1 MGGNMIDIKNKEIK
15 IGVLYGGMSNE
26 RDVSLRSGKKI
37 YESLIKQ
44 GFKNTILIDVD
55 ENVTKKLKEEK
66 IEYAYNALHGKY
78 GEDGCIQGLLE
89 ILKIPYTG
97 CGVLSSSI
105 CMDKACT
112 KLVLAQNADIP
123 LIKSVLVNKDE
134 KNIVEKVKDLKYP
147 LMLKPVCEG
156 SSIGMF
162 CVMNEKELIEKFNE
176 SIKCNQDILIEEYI
190 EGTSCTV
197 GVLEIDNNL
206 VATEVLGFETKTK
219 WYDFEAKYTPGLT
232 KFIMGAGFDSDL
244 KEKIKNIAIKAFVAC
259 KCKDVS
265 RVDFLVDNN
274 QIPYVLE
281 INTSP
286 GMTDLSDL
294 PAQAIEIGL
303 DYDNLVL
310 NILSGCSLNK

>member
-1 MGGNMIDIKNKEIK
+1 MIDLKNKDIK
-15 IGVLYGGMSNE
+15 IAVLCGGMSNE
-26 RDVSLRSGKKI
+26 RDVSLRSGKKV
-37 YESLIKQ
+37 YESLKKQ
-44 GFKNTILIDVD
+44 GFKNSVLIDVD
-55 ENVTKKLKEEK
+55 ENVTSKLKDAK
-66 IEYAYNALHGKY
+66 IEYAYNALHGKF

-105 CMDKACT
+105 CMDKAYT
-112 KLVLAQNADIP
+112 KLVLAQNKEIP
-123 LIKSVLVNKDE
+123 LIKSVLIGKDE
-134 KNIVEKVKDLKYP
+134 KNIVEKVKDLNFP

-162 CVMNEKELIEKFNE
+162 CVNDEKELVEKFNE
-176 SIKCNQDILIEEYI
+176 ALKCNQDILIEEYI

-197 GVLEIDNNL
+197 GVLEIDKKL

-232 KFIMGAGFDSDL
+232 KFVMGAGFDSDL
-244 KEKIKNIAIKAFVAC
+244 KEKVKDLAIKAFQAC

-265 RVDFLVDNN
+265 RVDFLVDKN

-294 PAQAIEIGL
+294 PAQSLEIGL

-310 NILSGCSLNK
+310 NILNGCNLNK

>member
-1 MGGNMIDIKNKEIK
+1 MIDLKNKDIK
-15 IGVLYGGMSNE
+15 IAVLCGGMSNE
-26 RDVSLRSGKKI
+26 RDVSLRSGKKV
-37 YESLIKQ
+37 YESLKKQ
-44 GFKNTILIDVD
+44 GFKNSVLIDVD
-55 ENVTKKLKEEK
+55 ENVASKLKDAK
-66 IEYAYNALHGKY
+66 IEYAYNALHGKF

-105 CMDKACT
+105 CMDKAYT
-112 KLVLAQNADIP
+112 KLVLAQNKEIP
-123 LIKSVLVNKDE
+123 LFKSVLIGKDE
-134 KNIVEKVKDLKYP
+134 KNIVEKVKDLNFP

-162 CVMNEKELIEKFNE
+162 CVNDEKELVEKFNE
-176 SIKCNQDILIEEYI
+176 ALKCNQDILIEEYI

-197 GVLEIDNNL
+197 GVLEIDKKL
-206 VATEVLGFETKTK
+206 VATEVLGFKTKTK

-232 KFIMGAGFDSDL
+232 KFVMGAGFDSDL
-244 KEKIKNIAIKAFVAC
+244 KEKVKDLAIKAFQAC

-265 RVDFLVDNN
+265 RVDFLVDKN

-294 PAQAIEIGL
+294 PAQSLEIGL

-310 NILSGCSLNK
+310 NILNGCNLNK

>member
-1 MGGNMIDIKNKEIK
+1 MIDLKNKDIK
-15 IGVLYGGMSNE
+15 IAVLCGGMSNE
-26 RDVSLRSGKKI
+26 RDVSLRSGKKV

-44 GFKNTILIDVD
+44 GFKNSVLIDVD
-55 ENVTKKLKEEK
+55 ENVASKLKDAK
-66 IEYAYNALHGKY
+66 IEYAYNALHGKF

-105 CMDKACT
+105 CMDKAYT
-112 KLVLAQNADIP
+112 KLVLAQNKEIP
-123 LIKSVLVNKDE
+123 LIKSVLIGKDE
-134 KNIVEKVKDLKYP
+134 NNIVEKVKDLNFP

-162 CVMNEKELIEKFNE
+162 CVNDEKELVEKFNE
-176 SIKCNQDILIEEYI
+176 ALKCNQDILIEEYI

-197 GVLEIDNNL
+197 GVLEIDKKL

-232 KFIMGAGFDSDL
+232 KFVMGAGFDSDL
-244 KEKIKNIAIKAFVAC
+244 KEKVKDLAIKAFQAC

-265 RVDFLVDNN
+265 RVDFLVDKN

-294 PAQAIEIGL
+294 PAQSLEIGL
-303 DYDNLVL
+303 DYDDLVL
-310 NILSGCSLNK
+310 NILNGCNLNK

>member
-1 MGGNMIDIKNKEIK
+1 MIDLKNKDIK
-15 IGVLYGGMSNE
+15 IAVLCGGMSNE
-26 RDVSLRSGKKI
+26 RDVSLRSGKKV
-37 YESLIKQ
+37 YESLKKQ
-44 GFKNTILIDVD
+44 GFKNSVLIDVD
-55 ENVTKKLKEEK
+55 ENVASKLKDAK
-66 IEYAYNALHGKY
+66 IEYAYNALHGKF

-105 CMDKACT
+105 CMDKAYT
-112 KLVLAQNADIP
+112 KLVLAQNKEIP
-123 LIKSVLVNKDE
+123 LIKSVLIGKDE
-134 KNIVEKVKDLKYP
+134 KNIVEKVKDLNFP

-162 CVMNEKELIEKFNE
+162 CVNDEKELVEKFNE
-176 SIKCNQDILIEEYI
+176 ALKCNQDILIEEYI

-197 GVLEIDNNL
+197 GVLEIDKKL
-206 VATEVLGFETKTK
+206 VATEVLGFKTKTK

-232 KFIMGAGFDSDL
+232 KFVMGAGFDSDL
-244 KEKIKNIAIKAFVAC
+244 KEKVKDLAIKAFQAC

-265 RVDFLVDNN
+265 RVDFLVDKN

-294 PAQAIEIGL
+294 PAQSLEIGL

-310 NILSGCSLNK
+310 NILNGCNLNK

>member
-1 MGGNMIDIKNKEIK
+1 MIDLKNKDIK
-15 IGVLYGGMSNE
+15 IAVLCGGMSNE
-26 RDVSLRSGKKI
+26 RDVSLRSGKKV
-37 YESLIKQ
+37 YESLKKQ
-44 GFKNTILIDVD
+44 GFKNSVLIDVD
-55 ENVTKKLKEEK
+55 ENVASKLKDAK
-66 IEYAYNALHGKY
+66 IEYAYNALHGKF

-105 CMDKACT
+105 CMDKAYT
-112 KLVLAQNADIP
+112 KLVLAQNKEIP
-123 LIKSVLVNKDE
+123 LIKSVLLGKDE
-134 KNIVEKVKDLKYP
+134 KNIVEKVKGLNFP

-162 CVMNEKELIEKFNE
+162 CVNDEKELVEKFDE

-197 GVLEIDNNL
+197 GVLEIDKKL
-206 VATEVLGFETKTK
+206 VATEVLGFKTKTK

-232 KFIMGAGFDSDL
+232 KFVMGAGFDSDL
-244 KEKIKNIAIKAFVAC
+244 KEKVKDIAIKAFQAC

-265 RVDFLVDNN
+265 RVDFLVDKN

-294 PAQAIEIGL
+294 PAQSLEIGL

-310 NILSGCSLNK
+310 NILNGCNLNK

>member
-1 MGGNMIDIKNKEIK
+1 MIDLKNKDIK
-15 IGVLYGGMSNE
+15 IAVLCGGMSNE
-26 RDVSLRSGKKI
+26 RDVSLRSGKKV
-37 YESLIKQ
+37 YESLKKQ
-44 GFKNTILIDVD
+44 GFKNSVLIDVD
-55 ENVTKKLKEEK
+55 ENVASKLKDAK
-66 IEYAYNALHGKY
+66 IEYAYNALHGKF

-105 CMDKACT
+105 CMDKAYT
-112 KLVLAQNADIP
+112 KLVLAQNKEIP
-123 LIKSVLVNKDE
+123 LIKSVLLGKDE
-134 KNIVEKVKDLKYP
+134 KNIVEKVKGLNFP

-162 CVMNEKELIEKFNE
+162 CVNDEKELVEKFDE

-197 GVLEIDNNL
+197 GVLEIDKKL

-232 KFIMGAGFDSDL
+232 KFVMGAGFDSDL
-244 KEKIKNIAIKAFVAC
+244 KEKVKDLAIKAFQAC

-265 RVDFLVDNN
+265 RVDFLVDKN

-294 PAQAIEIGL
+294 PAQSLEIGL

-310 NILSGCSLNK
+310 NILNGCNLNK

>member
-1 MGGNMIDIKNKEIK
+1 MIDLKNKDIK
-15 IGVLYGGMSNE
+15 IAVLCGGMSNE
-26 RDVSLRSGKKI
+26 RDVSLRSGKKV

-44 GFKNTILIDVD
+44 GFKNSVLIDVD
-55 ENVTKKLKEEK
+55 ENVASKLKDAK
-66 IEYAYNALHGKY
+66 IEYAYNALHGKF

-105 CMDKACT
+105 CMDKAYT
-112 KLVLAQNADIP
+112 KLVLAQNKEIP
-123 LIKSVLVNKDE
+123 LIKSVLLGKDE
-134 KNIVEKVKDLKYP
+134 KNIVEKVKDLNFP

-162 CVMNEKELIEKFNE
+162 CVNDEKELVEKFNE
-176 SIKCNQDILIEEYI
+176 ALKCNQDILIEEYI

-197 GVLEIDNNL
+197 GVLEIDKKL

-232 KFIMGAGFDSDL
+232 KFVMGAGFDSDL
-244 KEKIKNIAIKAFVAC
+244 KEKVKDLAIKAFQAC

-265 RVDFLVDNN
+265 RVDFLVDKN

-294 PAQAIEIGL
+294 PAQSLEIGL

-310 NILSGCSLNK
+310 NILNGCNLNK

>member
-1 MGGNMIDIKNKEIK
+1 MIDLKNKDIK
-15 IGVLYGGMSNE
+15 IAVLCGGMSNE
-26 RDVSLRSGKKI
+26 RDVSLRSGKKV

-44 GFKNTILIDVD
+44 GFKNSVLIDVD
-55 ENVTKKLKEEK
+55 ENVASKLKDAK
-66 IEYAYNALHGKY
+66 IEYAYNALHGKF

-105 CMDKACT
+105 CMDKAYT
-112 KLVLAQNADIP
+112 KLVLAQNKEIP
-123 LIKSVLVNKDE
+123 LIKSVLLGKDE
-134 KNIVEKVKDLKYP
+134 KNIVEKVKDLNFP

-162 CVMNEKELIEKFNE
+162 CVNDEKELVEKFNE
-176 SIKCNQDILIEEYI
+176 ALKCNQDILIEEYI

-197 GVLEIDNNL
+197 GVLEIDKKL
-206 VATEVLGFETKTK
+206 VATEVLGFKTKTK

-232 KFIMGAGFDSDL
+232 KFVMGAGFDSDL
-244 KEKIKNIAIKAFVAC
+244 KEKVKDLAIKAFQAC

-265 RVDFLVDNN
+265 RVDFLVDKN

-294 PAQAIEIGL
+294 PAQSLEIGL

-310 NILSGCSLNK
+310 NILNGCNLNK

>member
-1 MGGNMIDIKNKEIK
+1 MIDLKNKDIK
-15 IGVLYGGMSNE
+15 IAVLCGGMSNE
-26 RDVSLRSGKKI
+26 RDVSLRSGKKV

-44 GFKNTILIDVD
+44 GFKNSVLIDVD
-55 ENVTKKLKEEK
+55 ENVASKLKDAK
-66 IEYAYNALHGKY
+66 IEYAYNALHGKF

-105 CMDKACT
+105 CMDKAYT
-112 KLVLAQNADIP
+112 KLVLAQNKEIP
-123 LIKSVLVNKDE
+123 LIKSVLLGKDE
-134 KNIVEKVKDLKYP
+134 KNIVEKVKGLNFP

-162 CVMNEKELIEKFNE
+162 CVNDEKELVEKFDE

-197 GVLEIDNNL
+197 GVLEIDKKL

-232 KFIMGAGFDSDL
+232 KFVMGAGFDSDL
-244 KEKIKNIAIKAFVAC
+244 KEKVKDLAIKAFQAC

-265 RVDFLVDNN
+265 RVDFLVDKN

-294 PAQAIEIGL
+294 PAQSLEIGL

-310 NILSGCSLNK
+310 NILNGCNLNK

>member
-1 MGGNMIDIKNKEIK
+1 MIDLKNKDIK
-15 IGVLYGGMSNE
+15 IAVLCGGMSNE
-26 RDVSLRSGKKI
+26 RDVSLRSGKKV

-44 GFKNTILIDVD
+44 GFKNSVLIDVD
-55 ENVTKKLKEEK
+55 ENVASKLKDAK
-66 IEYAYNALHGKY
+66 IEYAYNALHGKF

-105 CMDKACT
+105 CMDKAYT
-112 KLVLAQNADIP
+112 KLVLAQNKEIP
-123 LIKSVLVNKDE
+123 LIKSVLLGKDE
-134 KNIVEKVKDLKYP
+134 KNIVEKVKDLNFP

-162 CVMNEKELIEKFNE
+162 CVNDEKELVEKFDE

-197 GVLEIDNNL
+197 GVLEIDKKL

-232 KFIMGAGFDSDL
+232 KFVMGAGFDSDL
-244 KEKIKNIAIKAFVAC
+244 KEKVKDIAIKAFQAC

-265 RVDFLVDNN
+265 RVDFLVDKN

-281 INTSP
+281 LNTSP

-294 PAQAIEIGL
+294 PAQSLEIGL

-310 NILSGCSLNK
+310 NILNGCNLNK

>member
-1 MGGNMIDIKNKEIK
+1 MIDLKNKDIK
-15 IGVLYGGMSNE
+15 IAVLCGGMSNE
-26 RDVSLRSGKKI
+26 RDVSLRSGKKV

-44 GFKNTILIDVD
+44 GFKNSVLIDVD
-55 ENVTKKLKEEK
+55 ENVASKLKDAK
-66 IEYAYNALHGKY
+66 IEYAYNALHGKF

-97 CGVLSSSI
+97 CSVLSSSI
-105 CMDKACT
+105 CMDKAYT
-112 KLVLAQNADIP
+112 KLVLAQNKEIP
-123 LIKSVLVNKDE
+123 LIKSVLLGKDE
-134 KNIVEKVKDLKYP
+134 KNIVEKVKGLNFP

-162 CVMNEKELIEKFNE
+162 CVNDEKELVEKFDE

-197 GVLEIDNNL
+197 GVLEIDKKL
-206 VATEVLGFETKTK
+206 VATEVLGFKTKTK

-232 KFIMGAGFDSDL
+232 KFVMGAGFDSDL
-244 KEKIKNIAIKAFVAC
+244 KEKVKDIAIKAFQAC

-265 RVDFLVDNN
+265 RVDFLVDKN

-294 PAQAIEIGL
+294 PAQSLEIGL

-310 NILSGCSLNK
+310 NILNGCNLNK

>member
-1 MGGNMIDIKNKEIK
+1 MIDLKNKDIK
-15 IGVLYGGMSNE
+15 IAVLCGGMSNE
-26 RDVSLRSGKKI
+26 RDVSLRSGKKV
-37 YESLIKQ
+37 YESLKKQ
-44 GFKNTILIDVD
+44 GFKNSVLIDVD
-55 ENVTKKLKEEK
+55 ENVASKLKDAK
-66 IEYAYNALHGKY
+66 IEYAYNALHGKF

-105 CMDKACT
+105 CMDKAYT
-112 KLVLAQNADIP
+112 KLVLAQNKEIP
-123 LIKSVLVNKDE
+123 LIKSVLLGKDE
-134 KNIVEKVKDLKYP
+134 KNIVEKVKDLNFP

-162 CVMNEKELIEKFNE
+162 CVNDEKELVEKFDE

-197 GVLEIDNNL
+197 GVLEIDKKL
-206 VATEVLGFETKTK
+206 VATEVLGFKTKTK

-232 KFIMGAGFDSDL
+232 KFVMGAGFDSDL
-244 KEKIKNIAIKAFVAC
+244 KEKVKDLAIKAFQAC

-265 RVDFLVDNN
+265 RVDFLVDKN

-294 PAQAIEIGL
+294 PAQSLEIGL

-310 NILSGCSLNK
+310 NILNGCNLNK

>member
-1 MGGNMIDIKNKEIK
+1 MGKNMIDITNKDIK
-15 IGVLYGGMSNE
+15 IGVLCGGMSNE
-26 RDVSLRSGKKI
+26 RDVSLRSGKKV
-37 YESLIKQ
+37 YESLKKQ
-44 GFKNTILIDVD
+44 GFKNTVLIDVD
-55 ENVTKKLKEEK
+55 ENIASKLKEEK
-66 IEYAYNALHGKY
+66 IEYAYNTLHGKF

-105 CMDKACT
+105 CMDKAYT
-112 KLVLAQNADIP
+112 KLVLAQNKEIP

-134 KNIVEKVKDLKYP
+134 KNIIEKVKDLNYP

-162 CVMNEKELIEKFNE
+162 CVLDNKELIEKFNE

-197 GVLEIDNNL
+197 GVLEIDKKL
-206 VATEVLGFETKTK
+206 IATEVLGFETKTK

-232 KFIMGAGFDSDL
+232 KFVMGANFDSAL
-244 KEKIKNIAIKAFVAC
+244 KAKVKDIAIKAFQAC
-259 KCKDVS
+259 KCKNVS
-265 RVDFLVDNN
+265 RVDFLVDKN
-274 QIPYVLE
+274 QTPYVLE

-294 PAQAIEIGL
+294 PAQSIEIGL

>member
-1 MGGNMIDIKNKEIK
+1 MIDLKNKDIK
-15 IGVLYGGMSNE
+15 IAVLCGGMSNE
-26 RDVSLRSGKKI
+26 RDVSLRSGKKV

-44 GFKNTILIDVD
+44 GFKNSVLIDVD
-55 ENVTKKLKEEK
+55 ENVASKLKDAK
-66 IEYAYNALHGKY
+66 IEYAYNALHGKF

-105 CMDKACT
+105 CMDKAYT
-112 KLVLAQNADIP
+112 KLVLAQNKEIP
-123 LIKSVLVNKDE
+123 LIKSVLLGKDE
-134 KNIVEKVKDLKYP
+134 KNIVEKVKGLNFP

-162 CVMNEKELIEKFNE
+162 CVNDEKELVEKFDE

-197 GVLEIDNNL
+197 GVLEIDKKL
-206 VATEVLGFETKTK
+206 VATEVLGFKTKTK

-232 KFIMGAGFDSDL
+232 KFVMGAGFDSDL
-244 KEKIKNIAIKAFVAC
+244 KEKVKDIAIKAFQAC

-265 RVDFLVDNN
+265 RVDFLVDKNKT
-274 QIPYVLE
+274 PYVLE

-294 PAQAIEIGL
+294 PAQSLEIGL

-310 NILSGCSLNK
+310 NILNGCNLNK

>member
-1 MGGNMIDIKNKEIK
+1 MIDLKNKDIK
-15 IGVLYGGMSNE
+15 IAVLCGGMSNE
-26 RDVSLRSGKKI
+26 RDVSLRSGKKV

-44 GFKNTILIDVD
+44 GFKNSVLIDVD
-55 ENVTKKLKEEK
+55 ENVASKLKDAK
-66 IEYAYNALHGKY
+66 IEYAYNALHGKF

-105 CMDKACT
+105 CMDKAYT
-112 KLVLAQNADIP
+112 KLVLAQNKEIP
-123 LIKSVLVNKDE
+123 LIKSVLLGKDE
-134 KNIVEKVKDLKYP
+134 KNIVEKVKGLNFP

-162 CVMNEKELIEKFNE
+162 CVNDEKELVEKFDE

-197 GVLEIDNNL
+197 GVLEIDKKL

-232 KFIMGAGFDSDL
+232 KFVMGAGFDSDL
-244 KEKIKNIAIKAFVAC
+244 KEKVKDIAIKAFQAC

-265 RVDFLVDNN
+265 RVDFLVDKN

-294 PAQAIEIGL
+294 PAQSLEIGL

-310 NILSGCSLNK
+310 NILNGCNLNK

>member
-1 MGGNMIDIKNKEIK
+1 MIDLKNKDIK
-15 IGVLYGGMSNE
+15 IAILCGGMSNE
-26 RDVSLRSGKKI
+26 RDVSLRSGKKV
-37 YESLIKQ
+37 YESLKKQ
-44 GFKNTILIDVD
+44 GFKNSVLIDVD
-55 ENVTKKLKEEK
+55 ENVASKLKDAK
-66 IEYAYNALHGKY
+66 IEYAYNALHGKF

-105 CMDKACT
+105 CMDKAYT
-112 KLVLAQNADIP
+112 KLVLAQNKEIP
-123 LIKSVLVNKDE
+123 LIKSVLIGKDE
-134 KNIVEKVKDLKYP
+134 KNIVEKVKDLNFP

-162 CVMNEKELIEKFNE
+162 CVNDEKELVEKFNE
-176 SIKCNQDILIEEYI
+176 ALKCNQDILIEEYI

-197 GVLEIDNNL
+197 GVLEIDKKL
-206 VATEVLGFETKTK
+206 VATEVLGFKTKTK

-232 KFIMGAGFDSDL
+232 KFVMGAGFDSDL
-244 KEKIKNIAIKAFVAC
+244 KEKVKDLAIKAFQAC

-265 RVDFLVDNN
+265 RVDFLVDKN

-294 PAQAIEIGL
+294 PAQSLEIGL

-310 NILSGCSLNK
+310 NILNGCNLNK

>member
-1 MGGNMIDIKNKEIK
+1 MIDLKNKDIK
-15 IGVLYGGMSNE
+15 IAVLCGGMSNE
-26 RDVSLRSGKKI
+26 RDVSLRSGKKV
-37 YESLIKQ
+37 YESLKKQ
-44 GFKNTILIDVD
+44 GFKNSVLIDVD
-55 ENVTKKLKEEK
+55 ENVASKLKDAK
-66 IEYAYNALHGKY
+66 IEYAYNTLHGKF

-105 CMDKACT
+105 CMDKAYT
-112 KLVLAQNADIP
+112 KLVLAQNKEIP
-123 LIKSVLVNKDE
+123 LIKSVLLGKDE
-134 KNIVEKVKDLKYP
+134 KNIVEKVKDLNFP

-162 CVMNEKELIEKFNE
+162 CVNDEKELVEKFDE

-197 GVLEIDNNL
+197 GVLEIDKKL

-232 KFIMGAGFDSDL
+232 KFVMGAGFDSDL
-244 KEKIKNIAIKAFVAC
+244 KEKVKDLAIKAFQAC

-265 RVDFLVDNN
+265 RVDFLVDKN

-294 PAQAIEIGL
+294 PAQSLEIGL

-310 NILSGCSLNK
+310 NILNGCNLNK

>member
-1 MGGNMIDIKNKEIK
+1 MIDLKNKDIK
-15 IGVLYGGMSNE
+15 IAVLCGGMSNE
-26 RDVSLRSGKKI
+26 RDVSLRSGKKV
-37 YESLIKQ
+37 YESLKKQ
-44 GFKNTILIDVD
+44 GFKNSVLIDVD
-55 ENVTKKLKEEK
+55 ENVASKLKDAK
-66 IEYAYNALHGKY
+66 IEYAYNALHGKF

-105 CMDKACT
+105 CMDKAYT
-112 KLVLAQNADIP
+112 KLVLAQNKEIP
-123 LIKSVLVNKDE
+123 LIKSVLIGKDE
-134 KNIVEKVKDLKYP
+134 KNIVEKVKDLNFP

-162 CVMNEKELIEKFNE
+162 CVNDEKELVEKFNE
-176 SIKCNQDILIEEYI
+176 ALKCNQDILIEEYI

-197 GVLEIDNNL
+197 GVLEIDKKL

-232 KFIMGAGFDSDL
+232 KFVMGAGFDSDL
-244 KEKIKNIAIKAFVAC
+244 KKKVKDIAIKAFQAC

-265 RVDFLVDNN
+265 RVDFLVDKN

-294 PAQAIEIGL
+294 PAQSLEIGL

-310 NILSGCSLNK
+310 NILNGCNLNK

>member
-1 MGGNMIDIKNKEIK
+1 MIDLKNKDIK
-15 IGVLYGGMSNE
+15 IAVLCGGMSNE
-26 RDVSLRSGKKI
+26 RDVSLRSGKKV

-44 GFKNTILIDVD
+44 GFKNSVLIDVD
-55 ENVTKKLKEEK
+55 ENVASKLKDAK
-66 IEYAYNALHGKY
+66 IEYAYNALHGKF

-105 CMDKACT
+105 CMDKAYT
-112 KLVLAQNADIP
+112 KLVLAQNKEIP
-123 LIKSVLVNKDE
+123 LIKSVLLGKDE
-134 KNIVEKVKDLKYP
+134 KNIIEKVKDLNFP

-162 CVMNEKELIEKFNE
+162 CVNDEKELVEKFNE
-176 SIKCNQDILIEEYI
+176 ALKCNQDILIEEYI

-197 GVLEIDNNL
+197 GVLEIDKKL

-232 KFIMGAGFDSDL
+232 KFVMGAGFDSDL
-244 KEKIKNIAIKAFVAC
+244 KEKVKDIAIKAFQAC

-265 RVDFLVDNN
+265 RVDFLVDKN

-294 PAQAIEIGL
+294 PAQSLEIGL

-310 NILSGCSLNK
+310 NILNGCNLNK

>member
-1 MGGNMIDIKNKEIK
+1 MIDIKNKDIK
-15 IGVLYGGMSNE
+15 IGVLCGGMSNE
-26 RDVSLRSGKKI
+26 RDVSLRSGKKV

-55 ENVTKKLKEEK
+55 ENVTSKLKDKK
-66 IEYAYNALHGKY
+66 IEYAYNALHGKF

-105 CMDKACT
+105 CMDKAYT
-112 KLVLAQNADIP
+112 KLVLAQNKEIP

-134 KNIVEKVKDLKYP
+134 KNIIEKVKDLNYP

-162 CVMNEKELIEKFNE
+162 CVLNNEELIEKFNE

-197 GVLEIDNNL
+197 GVLEIDKKL

-232 KFIMGAGFDSDL
+232 KFVMGANFDSAL
-244 KEKIKNIAIKAFVAC
+244 KEKVKDIAIKAFQAC
-259 KCKDVS
+259 KCKNVS
-265 RVDFLVDNN
+265 RVDFLVDKN
-274 QIPYVLE
+274 QTPYVLE

-294 PAQAIEIGL
+294 PAQSIEIGL

>member
-1 MGGNMIDIKNKEIK
+1 MIDLKNKDIK
-15 IGVLYGGMSNE
+15 IAVLCGGMSNE
-26 RDVSLRSGKKI
+26 RDVSLRSGKKV
-37 YESLIKQ
+37 YESLKKQ
-44 GFKNTILIDVD
+44 GFKNSVLIDVD
-55 ENVTKKLKEEK
+55 ENVASKLKDAK
-66 IEYAYNALHGKY
+66 IEYAYNALHGKF

-105 CMDKACT
+105 CMDKAYT
-112 KLVLAQNADIP
+112 KLVLAQNKEIP
-123 LIKSVLVNKDE
+123 LIKSVLLGKDE
-134 KNIVEKVKDLKYP
+134 KNIVEKVKDLNFP

-162 CVMNEKELIEKFNE
+162 CVNDEKELVEKFDE

-197 GVLEIDNNL
+197 GVLEIDKKL

-232 KFIMGAGFDSDL
+232 KFVMGAGFDSDL
-244 KEKIKNIAIKAFVAC
+244 KEKVKDLAIKAFQAC

-265 RVDFLVDNN
+265 RVDFLVDKN

-294 PAQAIEIGL
+294 PAQSLEIGL

-310 NILSGCSLNK
+310 NILNGCNLNK

>member
-1 MGGNMIDIKNKEIK
+1 MIDLKNKDIK
-15 IGVLYGGMSNE
+15 IAVLCGGMSNE
-26 RDVSLRSGKKI
+26 RDVSLRSGKKV
-37 YESLIKQ
+37 YESLKKQ
-44 GFKNTILIDVD
+44 GFKNSVLIDVD
-55 ENVTKKLKEEK
+55 ENVASKLKDAK
-66 IEYAYNALHGKY
+66 IEYAYNALHGKF

-105 CMDKACT
+105 CMDKAYT
-112 KLVLAQNADIP
+112 KLVLAQNKEIP
-123 LIKSVLVNKDE
+123 LIKSVLIGKDE
-134 KNIVEKVKDLKYP
+134 KNIVEKVKDLNFP

-162 CVMNEKELIEKFNE
+162 CVNDEKELVEKFNE
-176 SIKCNQDILIEEYI
+176 ALKCNQDILIEEYI

-197 GVLEIDNNL
+197 GVLEIDKKL

-232 KFIMGAGFDSDL
+232 KFVMGAGFDSDL
-244 KEKIKNIAIKAFVAC
+244 KEKVKDLAIKAFQAC

-265 RVDFLVDNN
+265 RVDFLVDKN

-294 PAQAIEIGL
+294 PAQSLEIGL

-310 NILSGCSLNK
+310 NILNGCYLNK

>member
-1 MGGNMIDIKNKEIK
+1 MIDLKNKDIK
-15 IGVLYGGMSNE
+15 IAVLCGGMSNE
-26 RDVSLRSGKKI
+26 RDVSLRSGKKV
-37 YESLIKQ
+37 YESLKKQ
-44 GFKNTILIDVD
+44 GFKNSVLIDVD
-55 ENVTKKLKEEK
+55 ENVASKLKDAK
-66 IEYAYNALHGKY
+66 IEYAYNALHGKF

-105 CMDKACT
+105 CMDKAYT
-112 KLVLAQNADIP
+112 KLVLAQNKEIP
-123 LIKSVLVNKDE
+123 LIKSVLIGKDE
-134 KNIVEKVKDLKYP
+134 KNIVEKVKDLNFP

-162 CVMNEKELIEKFNE
+162 CVNDEKELVEKFNE
-176 SIKCNQDILIEEYI
+176 ALKCNQDILIEEYI

-197 GVLEIDNNL
+197 GVLEIDKKL

-232 KFIMGAGFDSDL
+232 KFVMGAGFDSDL
-244 KEKIKNIAIKAFVAC
+244 KEKVKDLAIKAFQAC

-265 RVDFLVDNN
+265 RVDFLVDKN

-294 PAQAIEIGL
+294 PAQSLEIGL

-310 NILSGCSLNK
+310 NILNSCNLNK

>member
-1 MGGNMIDIKNKEIK
+1 MIDLKNKDIK
-15 IGVLYGGMSNE
+15 IAVLCGGMSNE
-26 RDVSLRSGKKI
+26 RDVSLRSGKKV

-44 GFKNTILIDVD
+44 GFKNSVLIDVD
-55 ENVTKKLKEEK
+55 ENVASKLKDAK
-66 IEYAYNALHGKY
+66 IEYAYNALHGKF

-105 CMDKACT
+105 CMDKAYT
-112 KLVLAQNADIP
+112 KLVLAQNKEIP
-123 LIKSVLVNKDE
+123 LIKSVLIGKDE
-134 KNIVEKVKDLKYP
+134 KNIVEKVKDLNFP

-162 CVMNEKELIEKFNE
+162 CVNDEKELVEKFKE
-176 SIKCNQDILIEEYI
+176 ALKCNQDILIEEYI

-197 GVLEIDNNL
+197 GVLEIDKKL

-232 KFIMGAGFDSDL
+232 KFVMGAGFDSDL
-244 KEKIKNIAIKAFVAC
+244 KEKVKDLAIKAFQAC

-265 RVDFLVDNN
+265 RVDFLVDKN

-294 PAQAIEIGL
+294 PAQSLEIGL

-310 NILSGCSLNK
+310 NILNGCNLNK

>member
-1 MGGNMIDIKNKEIK
+1 MIDLKNKDIK
-15 IGVLYGGMSNE
+15 IAVLCGGMSNE
-26 RDVSLRSGKKI
+26 RDVSLRSGKKV
-37 YESLIKQ
+37 YESLKKQ
-44 GFKNTILIDVD
+44 GFKNSVLIDVD
-55 ENVTKKLKEEK
+55 ENVASKLKDAK
-66 IEYAYNALHGKY
+66 IEYAYNALHGKF

-105 CMDKACT
+105 CMDKAYT
-112 KLVLAQNADIP
+112 KLVLAQNKEIP
-123 LIKSVLVNKDE
+123 LIKSVLLGKDE
-134 KNIVEKVKDLKYP
+134 KNIIEKVKDLNFP

-162 CVMNEKELIEKFNE
+162 CVNDEKELVEKFNE
-176 SIKCNQDILIEEYI
+176 ALKCNQDILIEEYI

-197 GVLEIDNNL
+197 GVLEIDKKL

-232 KFIMGAGFDSDL
+232 KFVMGAGFDSDL
-244 KEKIKNIAIKAFVAC
+244 KEKVKDLAIKAFQAC

-265 RVDFLVDNN
+265 RVDFLVDKN

-294 PAQAIEIGL
+294 PAQSLEIGL

-310 NILSGCSLNK
+310 NILNGCNLNK

>member
-1 MGGNMIDIKNKEIK
+1 MIDLKNKDIK
-15 IGVLYGGMSNE
+15 IAVLCGGMSNE
-26 RDVSLRSGKKI
+26 RDVSLRSGKKV
-37 YESLIKQ
+37 YESLKKQ
-44 GFKNTILIDVD
+44 GFKNSVLIDVD
-55 ENVTKKLKEEK
+55 ENVASKLKDAK
-66 IEYAYNALHGKY
+66 IEYAYNALHGKF

-105 CMDKACT
+105 CMDKAYT
-112 KLVLAQNADIP
+112 KLVLAQNKEIP
-123 LIKSVLVNKDE
+123 LIKSVLIGKDE
-134 KNIVEKVKDLKYP
+134 NNIVEKVKDLNFP

-162 CVMNEKELIEKFNE
+162 CVNDEKELVEKFNE
-176 SIKCNQDILIEEYI
+176 ALKCNQDILIEEYI

-197 GVLEIDNNL
+197 GVLEIDKKL

-232 KFIMGAGFDSDL
+232 KFVMGAGFDSDF
-244 KEKIKNIAIKAFVAC
+244 KEKVKDLAIKAFQAC

-265 RVDFLVDNN
+265 RVDFLVDKN

-294 PAQAIEIGL
+294 PAQSLEIGL

-310 NILSGCSLNK
+310 NILNGCNLNK

>member
-1 MGGNMIDIKNKEIK
+1 MIDLKNKDIK
-15 IGVLYGGMSNE
+15 IAVLCGGMSNE
-26 RDVSLRSGKKI
+26 RNVSLRSGKKV

-44 GFKNTILIDVD
+44 GFKNSVLIDVD
-55 ENVTKKLKEEK
+55 ENVASKLKDAK
-66 IEYAYNALHGKY
+66 IEYAYNALHGKF

-105 CMDKACT
+105 CMDKAYT
-112 KLVLAQNADIP
+112 KLVLAQNKEIP
-123 LIKSVLVNKDE
+123 LIKSVLLGKDE
-134 KNIVEKVKDLKYP
+134 KNIVEKVKDLNFP
-147 LMLKPVCEG
+147 LMLKPVYEG

-162 CVMNEKELIEKFNE
+162 CVNDEKELVEKFDE

-197 GVLEIDNNL
+197 GVLEIDKKL

-232 KFIMGAGFDSDL
+232 KFVMGAGFDSDL
-244 KEKIKNIAIKAFVAC
+244 KEKVKDLAIKAFQAC

-265 RVDFLVDNN
+265 RVDFLVDKN

-294 PAQAIEIGL
+294 PAQSLEIGL

-310 NILSGCSLNK
+310 NILNGCNLNK

>member
-1 MGGNMIDIKNKEIK
+1 MIDLKNKDIK
-15 IGVLYGGMSNE
+15 IAVLCGGMSNE
-26 RDVSLRSGKKI
+26 RDVSLRSGKKV

-44 GFKNTILIDVD
+44 GFKNSVLIDVD
-55 ENVTKKLKEEK
+55 ENVASKLKDAK
-66 IEYAYNALHGKY
+66 IEYAYNALHGKF

-105 CMDKACT
+105 CMDKAYT
-112 KLVLAQNADIP
+112 KLVLAQNKEIP
-123 LIKSVLVNKDE
+123 LIKSVLLGKDE
-134 KNIVEKVKDLKYP
+134 KNIVEKVKGLNFP

-162 CVMNEKELIEKFNE
+162 CVNDEKELVEKFDE

-197 GVLEIDNNL
+197 GVLEIDKKL
-206 VATEVLGFETKTK
+206 VATEVLGFKTKTK

-232 KFIMGAGFDSDL
+232 KFVMGAGFDSDL
-244 KEKIKNIAIKAFVAC
+244 KEKVKDIAIKAFQAC

-265 RVDFLVDNN
+265 RVDFLVDKN

-294 PAQAIEIGL
+294 PAQSLEIGL
-303 DYDNLVL
+303 DYDDLVL
-310 NILSGCSLNK
+310 NILNGCNLNK

>member
-1 MGGNMIDIKNKEIK
+1 MIDLKNKDIK
-15 IGVLYGGMSNE
+15 IAVLCGGMSNE
-26 RDVSLRSGKKI
+26 RDVSLRSGKKV
-37 YESLIKQ
+37 YESLKKQ
-44 GFKNTILIDVD
+44 GFKNSVLIDVD
-55 ENVTKKLKEEK
+55 ENVASKLKDSK
-66 IEYAYNALHGKY
+66 IEYAYNALHGKF

-105 CMDKACT
+105 CMDKAYT
-112 KLVLAQNADIP
+112 KLVLAQNKEIP
-123 LIKSVLVNKDE
+123 LIKSVLIGKDE
-134 KNIVEKVKDLKYP
+134 NNIVEKVKDLNFP

-162 CVMNEKELIEKFNE
+162 CVNDEKELVEKFNE
-176 SIKCNQDILIEEYI
+176 ALKCNQDILIEEYI

-197 GVLEIDNNL
+197 GVLEIDKKL

-232 KFIMGAGFDSDL
+232 KFVMGAGFDSDL
-244 KEKIKNIAIKAFVAC
+244 KEKVKDLAIKAFQAC

-265 RVDFLVDNN
+265 RVDFLVDKN

-294 PAQAIEIGL
+294 PAQSLEIGL

-310 NILSGCSLNK
+310 NILNGCNLNK

>member
-1 MGGNMIDIKNKEIK
+1 MIDLKNKDIK
-15 IGVLYGGMSNE
+15 IAVLCGGMSNE
-26 RDVSLRSGKKI
+26 RDVSLRSGKKV

-44 GFKNTILIDVD
+44 GFKNSVLIDVD
-55 ENVTKKLKEEK
+55 ENVASKLKDAK
-66 IEYAYNALHGKY
+66 IEYAYNALHGKF

-105 CMDKACT
+105 CMDKAYT
-112 KLVLAQNADIP
+112 KLVLAQNKEIP
-123 LIKSVLVNKDE
+123 LIKSVLLGKDE
-134 KNIVEKVKDLKYP
+134 KNIVEKVKDLNFP

-162 CVMNEKELIEKFNE
+162 CVNDEKELVEKFDE

-197 GVLEIDNNL
+197 GVLEIDKKL
-206 VATEVLGFETKTK
+206 VATEVLGFKTKTK

-232 KFIMGAGFDSDL
+232 KFVMGAGFDSDL
-244 KEKIKNIAIKAFVAC
+244 KEKVKDIAIKAFQAC

-265 RVDFLVDNN
+265 RVDFLVDKNKT
-274 QIPYVLE
+274 PYVLE

-294 PAQAIEIGL
+294 PAQSLEIGL

-310 NILSGCSLNK
+310 NILNGCNLNK